1 MPASSDGERVD
12 WDMRLL
18 LDVYLFGRWPMS
30 RIVIT
35 DRERVAVV
43 ALERI
48 AARGVTFDADAA
60 LTHREDDVECPDH
73 IDRADCDC
81 GDQKCPECGHLQ
93 MALGVCANRDCLT
106 AIARAALDELRR
118 AP

>member
-1 MPASSDGERVD
+1 LPASSDGERVD

-48 AARGVTFDADAA
+48 AARGVTC
-60 LTHREDDVECPDH
+60 EDDVECPDH